1 MRSSQYGPRIADRDI
16 AQPSIRFGAVAR
28 EPLHHLRT
36 ASYVTIEVHTRVIRL
51 RFDGDI
57 VGPGTGGSK
66 SAKQETN
73 PEADDRNNNKVPP
86 LAQ

>member
-1 MRSSQYGPRIADRDI
+1 LRPVVNLGGKVVPGTL
-16 AQPSIRFGAVAR
+16 IRFGAVAR
-28 EPLHHLRT
+28 KPLHHLST
-36 ASYVTIEVHTRVIRL
+36 ASHITIEVHTRVIRL
-51 RFDGDI
+51 RFNGDI

-73 PEADDRNNNKVPP
+73 PEANDPNNNEVPP